1 MKKIILSLL
10 LKIIYN
16 DSYQNLIDYWYC
28 EYKSGCEGWYFTL
41 IGCQEE
47 FYSFK
52 LNTTKC
58 EEINGEID
66 FYFCDNYIEDDQDFT
81 VEACS
86 PSELR
91 GCSSISCF
99 NGKGMIRN
107 IKDCKVEGGDFSH
120 IKHIYYPHYQ
130 NNYYIIKEYI
140 NFGIPQQLNVYDNGK
155 TVCSFKKQKDLID
168 YLVWTVK
175 GKFVY
180 TYGGGH
186 SPDYYGRPSRGTSE
200 KCPNDTNV
208 IGFDSSGLVLY
219 MLKMLG
225 NKVNL
230 GGSDCQK
237 IYQIGESMNLVIPPN
252 NIKAGDVLLFG
263 NDEYKSHAAIAIS
276 QTEALEAYG
285 YYEDE
290 NCTGMP
296 ISTRPI
302 NEIAGLYKNGKVY
315 VVDFLQKKSFA
326 DGEKYLK
333 DKNLYEPHPIVIK
346 TISEFHQVGE
356 SFYLLFKSIAYE
368 EGIQRLFSFVIYFN
382 FSNNKKL
389 RNLDESLKIKFY
401 CDFNN
406 SEKNE
411 NISEL
416 ILINYNCS
424 TDPYDNLNI
433 TEEDNL
439 IESVELNKEEEQYFD
454 INNVNKTMNI
464 SQINKNESSFNL
476 ENLTSYIIFTF
487 HENKIINITNE
498 TSFILEGK
506 TNYELSENISF
517 ELSFN
522 NTNNFHMNCVISS
535 KLMNNSSLYCSFN
548 DSNLKAN
555 NNINIYSI
563 KENEISTDDNNIFFV
578 GLKKV
583 EFIYE
588 KEEENKD
595 KIKEIIF
602 IIIKP
607 IIMIASIIIL
617 VGVFI
622 IIIYFIF
629 IRKKNEVP
637 KPKNKEVTEVNIK
650 SSNECSRNKII
661 DNEVDHNSFKK
672 LKTKNNHK

>member
-1 MKKIILSLL
+1 MKRIILLLL

-16 DSYQNLIDYWYC
+16 DDYQNITDYWFC
-28 EYKSGCEGWYFTL
+28 ELKDGCKGLYFTL
-41 IGCQEE
+41 IGCKEE

-58 EEINGEID
+58 EELNGEID
-66 FYFCDNYIEDDQDFT
+66 FYYCDNYIEEDQEFT
-81 VEACS
+81 LEACS

-91 GCSSISCF
+91 GCSNIPCF

-107 IKDCKVEGGDFSH
+107 ILDCKVDGGDFSH

-130 NNYYIIKEYI
+130 KNYYNIKQYI
-140 NFGIPQQLNVYDNGK
+140 NFGIPQQLSIYDNGE
-155 TVCSFKKQKDLID
+155 TVCSFETQKDLID

-175 GKFVY
+175 DKFVY

-186 SPDYYGRPSRGTSE
+186 ASDYYGKPSKGTPE
-200 KCPNDTNV
+200 KCPNDVNV

-225 NKVNL
+225 NRVNL

-237 IYQIGESMNLVIPPN
+237 LYEIGKRLGIDKLDGS
-252 NIKAGDVLLFG
+252 IKPGDVLLFG

-276 QTEALEAYG
+276 RTEALEAYRH
-285 YYEDE
+285 YEDE

-296 ISTRPI
+296 ILTRPI
-302 NEIAGLYKNGKVY
+302 DEIRRLYKNGKVY
-315 VVDFLQKKSFA
+315 IVDFLQKKTFI

-333 DKNLYEPHPIVIK
+333 DENVYEPNPIVIK
-346 TISEFHQVGE
+346 SIFEFHQVEE
-356 SFYLLFKSIAYE
+356 SFYILVNSIVKGE
-368 EGIQRLFSFVIYFN
+368 ERKFSFVIYIS

-389 RNLDESLKIKFY
+389 RNLDENLKIKFY
-401 CDFNN
+401 CDFNS

-424 TDPYDNLNI
+424 TDPYDNLNL

-439 IESVELNKEEEQYFD
+439 IESVELENKDEEKYFD

-464 SQINKNESSFNL
+464 SQISKNESDFSLDNL
-476 ENLTSYIIFTF
+476 ANYIIFTF
-487 HENKIINITNE
+487 YENKTINLTNE
-498 TSFILEGK
+498 TSFILEGQ
-506 TNYELSENISF
+506 TNYELSENISIK
-517 ELSFN
+517 LSFN
-522 NTNNFHMNCVISS
+522 NTKDFHMNCVIFS
-535 KLMNNSSLYCSFN
+535 KHMDNSSLYCSFN

-563 KENEISTDDNNIFFV
+563 KENEISSNDNNIFFV
-578 GLKKV
+578 GLKNI

-588 KEEENKD
+588 KEEEENKIN
-595 KIKEIIF
+595 IKEILIIF
-602 IIIKP
+602 IKP
-607 IIMIASIIIL
+607 IIIIASIII
-617 VGVFI
+617 VVI
-622 IIIYFIF
+622 IIIVILYFIF
-629 IRKKNEVP
+629 MRKTKETL
-637 KPKNKEVTEVNIK
+637 KPKNKEVNIK
-650 SSNECSRNKII
+650 QSKESSRNKII
-661 DNEVDHNSFKK
+661 DNGCDQNTFNK
-672 LKTKNNHK
+672 LKAKNNQ